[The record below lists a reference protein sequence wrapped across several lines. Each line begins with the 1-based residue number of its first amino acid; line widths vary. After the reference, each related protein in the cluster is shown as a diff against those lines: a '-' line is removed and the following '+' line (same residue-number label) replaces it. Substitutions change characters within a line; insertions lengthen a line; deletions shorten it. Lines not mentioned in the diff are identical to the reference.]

1 MSEELTNTP
10 QEQPKNVDLFGNIQ
24 ERDIANEMRSYYI
37 DYAMSVIVG
46 RALPDVRDGLK
57 PVHRRVLYSMDEMG
71 LKYNKAYKKSA
82 RVVGDVLGK
91 YHPHGDT
98 AVYDTL
104 VRMVQD
110 FSLRKPLVDGQG
122 NFGSIDGDSAA
133 AMRYTECR
141 LQKIAE
147 EMLNDLEK
155 DTVKMIPNY
164 DGSMVE
170 PSVLPGKLPALLVN
184 GSSGIAV
191 GMATNIPTHNL
202 GEVCDGIIAYIKNPD
217 ITTKEMMKIIKGP
230 DFPTG
235 ATIRGTKG
243 IYEYFETGH
252 GSVKVQAATEIEE
265 RKGGRE
271 AIIVTAIPYQV
282 NKTSLIESIVGLV
295 RDKKITDISDIRDE
309 SDRRGMRLVIEIKRD
324 GNAQVVLNH
333 LYKHTQLQ
341 TSFAVNMLA
350 IVDGRPRVLSI
361 KEVMKAY
368 VKHRQEVVTNRTKF
382 DLNKAMK
389 REHILNGLLTAIANM
404 DEVVAIIRNAK
415 DPTEAKFTLMT
426 RFSLSETQA
435 QAILDMRL
443 HQLTQLSSLAIE
455 NERKDLLA
463 LIDELQGI
471 LGDKQK
477 ILDIIVNE
485 LAEMKKNYDDP
496 RRTEIGSDV
505 TDFSMEDLIEKEDVV
520 ITISNDGYAKR
531 IPLST
536 YKSQNRGGKGIIGG
550 KTKEEDF
557 MEHLFITS
565 SHATILMFTNR
576 GRVFALRAFE
586 IPEGNRMSK
595 GKAIVNLLQL
605 TGEEKV
611 TSAVPIEDF
620 DPKHSEATYLTM
632 CTRLGSIKRVELS
645 EFANIRRSGIIAIGL
660 DEGDVLNSVQI
671 THGKSDIIVAT
682 KNGKSIRFDENQVR
696 SMGRPAKGV
705 RAINLAQGDVVVG
718 MEQAPA
724 EEAQPDVLSVCEN
737 GYGKR
742 TEFSEYKRQ
751 NRGGM
756 GVITIKTSERNGQ
769 VVGIKLVD
777 ESKDLMIVTEKG
789 MTIRVRCEEIRS
801 VGRNAQ
807 GVRLVKMEEGD
818 RIARIAPVVK
828 DEPCGC
834 EDEGTAA

>member
-1 MSEELTNTP
+1 MSEETNNQP
-10 QEQPKNVDLFGNIQ
+10 QAQNANVDLFGNIQ
-24 ERDIANEMRSYYI
+24 ERDIAGEMRSYYI

-57 PVHRRVLYSMDEMG
+57 PVHRRVLYSMNEMG

-110 FSLRKPLVDGQG
+110 FSLRKPLIDGQG

-141 LQKIAE
+141 LQRIAD
-147 EMLNDLEK
+147 EMLNDLDK

-164 DGSMVE
+164 DGSLLE

-202 GEVCDGIIAYIKNPD
+202 GEVCDGIIEYIKNPN
-217 ITTKEMMKIIKGP
+217 ISTKDMMKIIKGP

-235 ATIRGTKG
+235 AIIRGTKG
-243 IYEYFETGH
+243 IYEYFETGR
-252 GSVKVQAATEIEE
+252 GSVKVQARTEIEE

-271 AIIVTAIPYQV
+271 AIIVTEIPYQV
-282 NKTSLIESIVGLV
+282 NKTSLIETIVGLV

-309 SDRRGMRLVIEIKRD
+309 SDRRGMRLVIEVKRD

-333 LYKHTQLQ
+333 LFKHTQLQ
-341 TSFAVNMLA
+341 TSFPVNMLA
-350 IVDGRPRVLSI
+350 IVDGRPRILSL

-368 VKHRQEVVTNRTKF
+368 VKHRKEIITNRTKF
-382 DLNKAMK
+382 DLNKAQR
-389 REHILNGLLTAIANM
+389 REHILQGLLIAIANL
-404 DEVVAIIRNAK
+404 DEVVSIIRNSK
-415 DPTEAKFTLMT
+415 DPTEAKFKLMSQ
-426 RFSLSETQA
+426 FSLSELQA

-443 HQLTQLSSLAIE
+443 HQLTQLSADAIA
-455 NERKDLLA
+455 NEQAELLK
-463 LIDELQGI
+463 LIAELQGI
-471 LGDKQK
+471 LADPQK
-477 ILDIIVNE
+477 ILDIIVTE
-485 LAEMKKNYDDP
+485 LTELKKNYGDP
-496 RRTEIGSDV
+496 RRTEIGVDM

-531 IPLST
+531 IPLDT
-536 YKSQNRGGKGIIGG
+536 YRSQNRGGKGIIGG

-557 MEHLFITS
+557 MEHLFVTS

-605 TGEEKV
+605 VGEEKV
-611 TSAVPIEDF
+611 TSAVSIDNF
-620 DPKHSEATYLTM
+620 DPKHCENTFLTM
-632 CTRLGSIKRVELS
+632 CTRYGSIKRVALE
-645 EFANIRRSGIIAIGL
+645 EFANIRKTGIIAMGL
-660 DEGDVLNSVQI
+660 EEGDVLTSVQT
-671 THGKSDIIVAT
+671 THGTSDIIVAT

-696 SMGRPAKGV
+696 AMGRPAKGV
-705 RAINLAQGDVVVG
+705 RAISLMEGDVVVG
-718 MEQAPA
+718 MEQAPNDA
-724 EEAQPDVLSVCEN
+724 PQPDVLSVCEN
-737 GYGKR
+737 GFGKR

-756 GVITIKTSERNGQ
+756 GVITIKTSERNGK

-789 MTIRVRCEEIRS
+789 MTIRVRCEDIRS

-807 GVRLVKMEEGD
+807 GVTLAKLEPGD
-818 RIARIAPVVK
+818 KIARIAPVVK
-828 DEPCGC
+828 AEEEHTDSQAE
-834 EDEGTAA
+834 

>member
-1 MSEELTNTP
+1 MSEELNNQPQAQNT
-10 QEQPKNVDLFGNIQ
+10 NVDLFGNIQ
-24 ERDIANEMRSYYI
+24 QRDIANEMRSYYI

-57 PVHRRVLYSMDEMG
+57 PVHRRVLYSMNEMG
-71 LKYNKAYKKSA
+71 LKYNKPYKKSA

-91 YHPHGDT
+91 YHPHGDS

-110 FSLRKPLVDGQG
+110 FSLRKPLIDGQG

-141 LQKIAE
+141 LQRIAD
-147 EMLNDLEK
+147 EMLADLDK

-164 DGSMVE
+164 DGSLQE

-202 GEVCDGIIAYIKNPD
+202 SEVCDGIIAYIKDPN
-217 ITTKEMMKIIKGP
+217 ISTKDMMKIIKGP

-235 ATIRGTKG
+235 AIIRGTKG
-243 IYEYFETGH
+243 IYDYFETGR
-252 GSVKVQAATEIEE
+252 GSVKVQARTEIEE

-271 AIIVTAIPYQV
+271 AIIVSEIPYQV
-282 NKTSLIESIVGLV
+282 NKTALIETIVGLV

-333 LYKHTQLQ
+333 LFKHTQLQ
-341 TSFAVNMLA
+341 TSFPVNMLA
-350 IVDGRPRVLSI
+350 IVDGRPRILSL

-368 VKHRQEVVTNRTKF
+368 VKHRKEIITNRTKF
-382 DLNKAMK
+382 DLNKAQR
-389 REHILNGLLTAIANM
+389 REHILQGLLIAIANM
-404 DEVVAIIRNAK
+404 DQVVAIIRNSK
-415 DPTEAKFTLMT
+415 DPAEAKLKLMST
-426 RFSLSETQA
+426 FSLSELQA

-443 HQLTQLSSLAIE
+443 HQLTQLSADAIA
-455 NERKDLLA
+455 NEQA
-463 LIDELQGI
+463 ELIKLIAELQGI
-471 LGDKQK
+471 LADPQK
-477 ILDIIVNE
+477 ILDIIVTE
-485 LAEMKKNYDDP
+485 LTDLKKNYGDE
-496 RRTEIGSDV
+496 RRTEIGQDM

-531 IPLST
+531 IPLDT
-536 YKSQNRGGKGIIGG
+536 YRSQNRGGKGIIGG

-557 MEHLFITS
+557 MEHLFVTS

-605 TGEEKV
+605 VGEEKV
-611 TSAVPIEDF
+611 TSAVSIDNF
-620 DPKHSEATYLTM
+620 DPKHCENTFLTM
-632 CTRLGSIKRVELS
+632 CTRYGSIKRVELS
-645 EFANIRRSGIIAIGL
+645 EFANIRKTGIIAIGL
-660 DEGDVLNSVQI
+660 DEGDVLTSVQT

-682 KNGKSIRFDENQVR
+682 RNGKSIRFDENQVR
-696 SMGRPAKGV
+696 AMGRPAKGV
-705 RAINLAQGDVVVG
+705 RAINLMEGDVVVG
-718 MEQAPA
+718 MEQAPNDA
-724 EEAQPDVLSVCEN
+724 PQPDVLSVCEN
-737 GYGKR
+737 GFGKR

-756 GVITIKTSERNGQ
+756 GVITIKTSERNGK

-789 MTIRVRCEEIRS
+789 MTIRVRCEDIRS

-807 GVRLVKMEEGD
+807 GVTLAKLEPGD
-818 RIARIAPVVK
+818 KIARIAPVVK
-828 DEPCGC
+828 A
-834 EDEGTAA
+834 EDASAEE

>member
-1 MSEELTNTP
+1 MSEELNNQPQAQNT
-10 QEQPKNVDLFGNIQ
+10 NVDLFGNIQ
-24 ERDIANEMRSYYI
+24 QRDIANEMRSYYI

-57 PVHRRVLYSMDEMG
+57 PVHRRVLYSMNEMG
-71 LKYNKAYKKSA
+71 LKYNKPYKKSA

-91 YHPHGDT
+91 YHPHGDS

-110 FSLRKPLVDGQG
+110 FSLRKPLIDGQG

-141 LQKIAE
+141 LQRIAD
-147 EMLNDLEK
+147 EMLADLDK

-164 DGSMVE
+164 DGSLLE

-202 GEVCDGIIAYIKNPD
+202 SEVCDGIIAYIKDPN
-217 ITTKEMMKIIKGP
+217 ISTKDMMKIIKGP

-235 ATIRGTKG
+235 AIIRGTKG
-243 IYEYFETGH
+243 IYDYFETGR
-252 GSVKVQAATEIEE
+252 GSVKVQARTEIEE

-271 AIIVTAIPYQV
+271 AIIVSEIPYQV
-282 NKTSLIESIVGLV
+282 NKTALIETIVGLV

-333 LYKHTQLQ
+333 LFKHTQLQ
-341 TSFAVNMLA
+341 TSFPVNMLA
-350 IVDGRPRVLSI
+350 IVDGRPRILSL

-368 VKHRQEVVTNRTKF
+368 VKHRKEIITNRTKF
-382 DLNKAMK
+382 DLNKAQR
-389 REHILNGLLTAIANM
+389 REHILQGLLIAIANM
-404 DEVVAIIRNAK
+404 DQVVAIIRNSK
-415 DPTEAKFTLMT
+415 DPAEAKLKLMST
-426 RFSLSETQA
+426 FSLSELQA

-443 HQLTQLSSLAIE
+443 HQLTQLSADAIA
-455 NERKDLLA
+455 NEQA
-463 LIDELQGI
+463 ELIKLIAELQGI
-471 LGDKQK
+471 LADPQK
-477 ILDIIVNE
+477 ILDIIVTE
-485 LAEMKKNYDDP
+485 LTDLKKNYGDE
-496 RRTEIGSDV
+496 RRTEIGQDM

-531 IPLST
+531 IPLDT
-536 YKSQNRGGKGIIGG
+536 YRSQNRGGKGIIGG

-557 MEHLFITS
+557 MEHLFVTS

-605 TGEEKV
+605 VGEEKV
-611 TSAVPIEDF
+611 TSAVSIDNF
-620 DPKHSEATYLTM
+620 DPKHCENTFLTM
-632 CTRLGSIKRVELS
+632 CTRYGSIKRVELS
-645 EFANIRRSGIIAIGL
+645 EFANIRKTGIIAIGL
-660 DEGDVLNSVQI
+660 DEGDVLTSVQT

-682 KNGKSIRFDENQVR
+682 RNGKSIRFDENQVR
-696 SMGRPAKGV
+696 AMGRPAKGV
-705 RAINLAQGDVVVG
+705 RAINLMEGDVVVG
-718 MEQAPA
+718 MEQAPNDA
-724 EEAQPDVLSVCEN
+724 PQPDVLSVCEN
-737 GYGKR
+737 GFGKR

-756 GVITIKTSERNGQ
+756 GVITIKTSERNGK

-789 MTIRVRCEEIRS
+789 MTIRVRCEDIRS

-807 GVRLVKMEEGD
+807 GVTLAKLEPGD
-818 RIARIAPVVK
+818 KIARIAPVVK
-828 DEPCGC
+828 A
-834 EDEGTAA
+834 EDASAEE